1 MPLEVATD
9 PLVAGL
15 LASVRAGAW
24 LAIAPPFSS
33 RAIPAPVKALL
44 SVAIG
49 LPAITIAGQSVPALE
64 VAPLLS
70 AVALQVVVGAALGFL
85 CYLVLVAVQTAGDL
99 LDVFGGF
106 SLAFAFDP
114 LMQTGNAVLGRF
126 YQMTALALLLASGG
140 YLVMLGGFLR
150 SYQAIPLDGGLDLG
164 TLAAVL
170 QDGVG
175 QMLLAALQIAAPLL
189 AVLFLADVALGLLT
203 RVAPALNA
211 FALGFPFKILL
222 TLLLVSAGFIA
233 LPGIV
238 GDLARQAG
246 ALIVQV
252 AQR

>member
-1 MPLEVATD
+1 VALELAADTVVTT
-9 PLVAGL
+9 L

-24 LAIAPPFSS
+24 LTIAPPFSS
-33 RAIPAPVKALL
+33 KAIPAPVKGLL
-44 SVAIG
+44 SVAIA
-49 LPAITIAGQSVPALE
+49 LPVVARSGQPVPSLD
-64 VAPLLS
+64 VAPLVS
-70 AVALQVVVGAALGFL
+70 AIAMQVVVGAGLGFL

-140 YLVMLGGFLR
+140 YLIVLQGFLR

-164 TLAAVL
+164 TLANVL
-170 QDGVG
+170 QHGVG
-175 QMLLAALQIAAPLL
+175 QMVLAALQIAATLL

-222 TLLLVSAGFIA
+222 TLLLISAGLLA
-233 LPGIV
+233 LPGVV
-238 GDLARQAG
+238 GELARQAG
-246 ALIVQV
+246 ASVLTVV
-252 AQR
+252 HR

>member
-1 MPLEVATD
+1 MATETVVA
-9 PLVAGL
+9 AL

-33 RAIPAPVKALL
+33 RAIPMPVKALL
-44 SVAIG
+44 SVALG
-49 LPAITIAGQSVPALE
+49 LPAVATTGQSVPPLE

-70 AVALQVVVGAALGFL
+70 AVALQVVVGAGLGFL
-85 CYLVLVAVQTAGDL
+85 CYLVLVAVQSAGDL

-126 YQMTALALLLASGG
+126 YQMTALALLLASGA
-140 YLVMLGGFLR
+140 YLVVLGGFLR
-150 SYQAIPLDGGLDLG
+150 SYQAIALDGGLNLT
-164 TLAAVL
+164 TLADVL
-170 QDGVG
+170 QHGVG

-233 LPGIV
+233 LPGV
-238 GDLARQAG
+238 VTDLARQAG

>member
-1 MPLEVATD
+1 MP
-9 PLVAGL
+9 P
-15 LASVRAGAW
+15 
-24 LAIAPPFSS
+24 
-33 RAIPAPVKALL
+33 
-44 SVAIG
+44 
-49 LPAITIAGQSVPALE
+49 LE

-70 AVALQVVVGAALGFL
+70 AVALQVVVGAGLGFL
-85 CYLVLVAVQTAGDL
+85 CYLVLVAVQSAGDL

-126 YQMTALALLLASGG
+126 YQMTALALLLASGA
-140 YLVMLGGFLR
+140 YLVVLGGFLR
-150 SYQAIPLDGGLDLG
+150 SYQAIALDGGLNLT
-164 TLAAVL
+164 TLADVL
-170 QDGVG
+170 QHGVG

-233 LPGIV
+233 LPGV
-238 GDLARQAG
+238 VTDLARQAG